1 MNTSFH
7 CLQVFVTKYSTIL
20 SSGSDKSWALI
31 NDEHYYY
38 IAFTRYK
45 CCFDSENDFLHETYH
60 RSGHLKFECGFVSD
74 SV

>member
-45 CCFDSENDFLHETYH
+45 SV
-60 RSGHLKFECGFVSD
+60 VSI
-74 SV
+74 VRMIFCMKHTIVVVT